1 MNGAVHRLPVAT
13 THATRR
19 AVFKF
24 QIRKQSNSPPPP
36 PPPPPVVAPFISSV
50 SFFPRARSGQ
60 QQRIRCFIELFSS
73 SRNTFPFLVRGFFI
87 SLVACSVQNSR
98 PLSFSA
104 DMRSALERAGF
115 MQ

>member
-36 PPPPPVVAPFISSV
+36 PPVVAPFISSV
-50 SFFPRARSGQ
+50 SFFPRARSGQQ